1 MQIQDHKQYLRDVFL
16 GAALRPEDMK
26 RSCRAVLG
34 SLPILANTLV
44 SELGKNVR
52 IKHGHELGATDGETI
67 YLMDLPVPADET
79 DVDTFVLMLALAYGL
94 LHHELGHIEDS
105 DFSVVGKAQKG
116 DPLTYRILGI
126 IEDVREENEHIRKYG
141 GARKYLDALNHAM
154 FVTGHYAD
162 SKPTDAP
169 INAFTNY
176 LAHRAWCDHRGTHSL
191 GSSAIAAEEVVK
203 EMFPATLLTRLD
215 AILPRIGSL
224 IDTEDAY
231 ALSGQIRDLLVDEIE
246 KAKQQQSQQPSP
258 SGQSGQSGNAG
269 DDGDG
274 DGDQSQDGQQPSSDG
289 DDGQPGSHQDDGDA
303 PQQDGQDQDPGTG
316 DDLAGQ
322 IAAMEAVLQGQDIDQ
337 AYGDKGDVI
346 RAALKQIIA
355 EVEDDGD
362 GDCETLQ
369 MTGAALTIDVT
380 SSTDGIELAPEPYDM
395 GQALAVTGPLR
406 MKLTAEMQANAH
418 RNASIHTKGRKISNR
433 HLARVGTGDGR
444 IFKHLSEVIEVN
456 TAVAFAEDISGS
468 MQTQQRIVL
477 SSQALYASC
486 VALDGID
493 GVDCGA
499 ITFPGNQILKPFG
512 KKARHCMDQFN
523 LAAPGYST
531 PMHEGITLAHR
542 MLLKTGRD
550 RMVLIVNTD
559 GEPDSRQLTQMAI
572 ETAENDGIEV
582 YGLGIG
588 TDAGKG
594 LFNHWLSI
602 TEVGELPLTLM
613 ALLRQRLLRAA

>member
-34 SLPILANTLV
+34 SLPILANALMGD
-44 SELGKNVR
+44 LGKAVR
-52 IKHGHELGATDGETI
+52 IQHGHQLGATDGSTI
-67 YLMDLPVPADET
+67 YLMDLPVPTDET

-94 LHHELGHIEDS
+94 LHHELGHVEDS
-105 DFSVVGKAQKG
+105 DFEVVGRAQKG
-116 DPLTYRILGI
+116 DPLTFRILGI
-126 IEDVREENEHIRKYG
+126 IEDVREENEHIRKHG

-162 SKPTDAP
+162 STPTDAP
-169 INAFTNY
+169 ITAFTSY

-191 GSSAIAAEEVVK
+191 ASSAMAAEEVVK
-203 EMFPATLLTRLD
+203 GMFPATLLTRLD
-215 AILPRIGSL
+215 AILPRVGSL

-231 ALSGQIRDLLVDEIE
+231 ALSGQIRDLLVEEIE
-246 KAKQQQSQQPSP
+246 QAKQQQSQQA
-258 SGQSGQSGNAG
+258 GQSGQAGNAG
-269 DDGDG
+269 DDQGQGD
-274 DGDQSQDGQQPSSDG
+274 QQPSSDG
-289 DDGQPGSHQDDGDA
+289 DGGSSPEADQDDGDA
-303 PQQDGQDQDPGTG
+303 QQQGGHDQEPTNG
-316 DDLAGQ
+316 DDLADQ

-337 AYGDKGDVI
+337 AYGDKGDLI

-355 EVEDDGD
+355 EVKDDGD
-362 GDCETLQ
+362 GDCDMLP
-369 MTGAALTIDVT
+369 MTGQALTVDVT
-380 SSTDGIELAPEPYDM
+380 SSTDGIELAAEPYDM

-418 RNASIHTKGRKISNR
+418 RNASIHSKGRKISNR
-433 HLARVGTGDGR
+433 HLARVGSGDGR

-456 TAVAFAEDISGS
+456 TAVAFAEDISSS
-468 MQTQQRIVL
+468 MRTQQRIVL

-572 ETAENDGIEV
+572 ETAENDGVEV

-602 TEVGELPLTLM
+602 TDVSELPNTLM
-613 ALLRQRLLRAA
+613 QLLRQRLLHAA